1 MQNIDHS
8 KNIIEIKNI
17 NFSYDGKTN
26 ILEDINLEIHKGDY
40 VGIIGPNGSGKSTLL
55 KLILGLLK
63 KQKGEIK
70 IFGEDIT
77 KFKNKRRIAYIPQK
91 AIFFDNYFPATVY
104 DVIEMSINK
113 KYFREKNLST
123 KERIQEVLEKV
134 AVFDLK
140 DRNIA
145 ELSGGQQQRVF
156 IARALVND
164 PNIIFLDEP
173 TTGIDQKNKNDFFEL
188 LKKLNQKEEKTIV
201 LISHDI
207 EKITEEVM
215 HIICINKNLVC
226 HTTPE
231 DFIKQSKTKNL
242 LGENIKIITHHHEH

>member
-63 KQKGEIK
+63 IQKGEIK

-77 KFKNKRRIAYIPQK
+77 KFKNKRRVAYIPQK

-113 KYFREKNLST
+113 KYFRENNLSA
-123 KERIQEVLEKV
+123 KKRIQEVLEKV

-140 DRNIA
+140 DRNIV

-164 PNIIFLDEP
+164 PEIIFLDEP

-231 DFIKQSKTKNL
+231 DFINQSKTKNL